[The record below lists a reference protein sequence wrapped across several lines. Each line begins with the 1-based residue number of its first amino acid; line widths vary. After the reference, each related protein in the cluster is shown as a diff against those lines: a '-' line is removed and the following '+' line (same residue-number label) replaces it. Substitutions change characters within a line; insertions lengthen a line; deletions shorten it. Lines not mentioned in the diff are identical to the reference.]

1 MQRYG
6 RQSEYSRRAYEWMD
20 ESRPNRAGWKA
31 AALLYSTL
39 HGANH
44 WFAAQKGK
52 VPENRAGRNRRAG
65 REPPRIFDDYRDLRA
80 EHACTVPRRVQNPR
94 LLPRACPGP
103 AGPAGEGPSAPI
115 VRLQVSNS
123 ICAWAT
129 HAGAGH
135 GEAVAGLNV
144 HRPWAAPRP
153 PTRGPRR
160 CPPPPARR
168 RAAPRCSGTA
178 VCARRRACT
187 AT

>member
-1 MQRYG
+1 MYN
-6 RQSEYSRRAYEWMD
+6 RRAYEWID
-20 ESRPNRAGWKA
+20 ESRPNSSGWKA
-31 AALLYSTL
+31 AALLYSAL

-44 WFAAQKGK
+44 SFAVQTERG
-52 VPENRAGRNRRAG
+52 PENRAGRNRRAR

-94 LLPRACPGP
+94 LPPRACPGP

-123 ICAWAT
+123 ICARAT
-129 HAGAGH
+129 RAGAGH
-135 GEAVAGLNV
+135 GDAVAGLNV

-153 PTRGPRR
+153 PTRGRRPRPR
-160 CPPPPARR
+160 PPPPARR
-168 RAAPRCSGTA
+168 RGAPRCSGTA